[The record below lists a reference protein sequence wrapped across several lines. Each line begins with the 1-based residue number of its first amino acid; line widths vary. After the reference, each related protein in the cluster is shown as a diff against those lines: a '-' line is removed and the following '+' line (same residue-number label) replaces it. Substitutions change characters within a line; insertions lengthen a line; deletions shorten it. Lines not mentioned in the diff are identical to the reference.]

1 MCFAVQM
8 YVLSFTLSTAGCI
21 SGAATPWSQ
30 AVGLMRCC
38 PCRVLVD
45 GLHPGRKICGVDRE
59 IHLGRQL
66 PSGGIVSY
74 GTCLDEAI
82 SAASRQ
88 GNANTDSRGGVSLP
102 R

>member
-1 MCFAVQM
+1 MESGGGADAM
-8 YVLSFTLSTAGCI
+8 LSLQG
-21 SGAATPWSQ
+21 
-30 AVGLMRCC
+30 VGGWTSC
-38 PCRVLVD
+38 
-45 GLHPGRKICGVDRE
+45 RKICGVARE